1 MPSIGEKIKELRQIN
16 GLTQKKFAEKCNL
29 APGTVHQYESGKRQP
44 SYDALKKIM
53 EAFNLPD
60 NFIQENSPKKTVSY
74 SHNLIKSL
82 NKIINTESLVDT
94 LMETHKE
101 SLLTQ
106 NEYDHIKK
114 YRTLDSHGKE
124 VVDVVLDKETERMQT
139 LAQQAEDEDDEDDV
153 IDVDFASLKASAGNG
168 FQLFDDCPSDKLKV
182 LYNEKTRQADICIQV
197 SGHSMEPVFND
208 GDILLVRKQPSV
220 NIGEYG
226 IWIING
232 DTGYVKKNGPDRLIS
247 VNDEYDDIYPGEF
260 DEIRC
265 YGKVIGVLDKNWIV
279 E

>member
-1 MPSIGEKIKELRQIN
+1 MTFGER
-16 GLTQKKFAEKCNL
+16 LTQLRKENGFNTRSEFAEKLGIPSTTLRNYETDVRE
-29 APGTVHQYESGKRQP
+29 PGHTFLKQVAEILGVSVDYLLGLKDEKEKTK
-44 SYDALKKIM
+44 AL
-53 EAFNLPD
+53 EL
-60 NFIQENSPKKTVSY
+60 KTSE
-74 SHNLIKSL
+74 I
-82 NKIINTESLVDT
+82 T
-94 LMETHKE
+94 
-101 SLLTQ
+101 
-106 NEYDHIKK
+106 HIKK
-114 YRTLDSHGKE
+114 YRALDGHGKE

-220 NIGEYG
+220 NVGEYG

>member
-1 MPSIGEKIKELRQIN
+1 MSFGSRLKEQRERL
-16 GLTQKKFAEKCNL
+16 GLTQTQL
-29 APGTVHQYESGKRQP
+29 AKLLKVTKGAVGNYETGTS
-44 SYDALKKIM
+44 
-53 EAFNLPD
+53 
-60 NFIQENSPKKTVSY
+60 SPKAEILYKLFDILQCDANYLFQDETSNGI
-74 SHNLIKSL
+74 SDNTFSKSE
-82 NKIINTESLVDT
+82 IT
-94 LMETHKE
+94 
-101 SLLTQ
+101 
-106 NEYDHIKK
+106 HIKK
-114 YRTLDSHGKE
+114 YRALDRHGKKI
-124 VVDVVLDKETERMQT
+124 VDYVLDEETERMQT
-139 LAQQAEDEDDEDDV
+139 LAVQAEDEDDEDDV

-182 LYNEKTRQADICIQV
+182 LYNEKTRQADICIKV
-197 SGHSMEPVFND
+197 AGHSMEPVFND

-220 NIGEYG
+220 NVGEYG

-232 DTGYVKKNGPDRLIS
+232 DTGYVKKSGPDRLIS

>member
-1 MPSIGEKIKELRQIN
+1 MNARLIEL
-16 GLTQKKFAEKCNL
+16 
-29 APGTVHQYESGKRQP
+29 
-44 SYDALKKIM
+44 LKKGR
-53 EAFNLPD
+53 
-60 NFIQENSPKKTVSY
+60 
-74 SHNLIKSL
+74 L
-82 NKIINTESLVDT
+82 NKGLKQSDVAKKIGVKGNTLSNYENGISEPDIDT
-94 LMETHKE
+94 FCALCDIYGLDPSEMLGEAYGLNVTGIDFNVKPSE
-101 SLLTQ
+101 IT
-106 NEYDHIKK
+106 HIKK
-114 YRTLDSHGKE
+114 YRALDGHGKKI
-124 VVDVVLDKETERMQT
+124 VDVVLDEETERMQT
-139 LAQQAEDEDDEDDV
+139 LAQQAEGEDDEDDV

-220 NIGEYG
+220 NVGEYG

>member
-1 MPSIGEKIKELRQIN
+1 MSLGEKINEIRKRNSISIDELCRRS
-16 GLTQKKFAEKCNL
+16 GVPK
-29 APGTVHQYESGKRQP
+29 GTLSKITAGITANPTLDTVQAIAR
-44 SYDALKKIM
+44 AL
-53 EAFNLPD
+53 NCSLD
-60 NFIQENSPKKTVSY
+60 DLDDSPKA
-74 SHNLIKSL
+74 HSL
-82 NKIINTESLVDT
+82 TP
-94 LMETHKE
+94 KE
-101 SLLTQ
+101 
-106 NEYDHIKK
+106 YAHIKK
-114 YRTLDSHGKE
+114 YRTLDGHGKE
-124 VVDVVLDKETERMQT
+124 VVDVVLDKETERMQS
-139 LAQQAEDEDDEDDV
+139 LAVQAEDEDDEDDV

-182 LYNEKTRQADICIQV
+182 LYNEKTRQADICIKV
-197 SGHSMEPVFND
+197 AGHSMEPVFND

-220 NIGEYG
+220 NVGEYG

-232 DTGYVKKNGPDRLIS
+232 DTGYVKKSGPDRLIS

>member
-1 MPSIGEKIKELRQIN
+1 MNFLEKL
-16 GLTQKKFAEKCNL
+16 
-29 APGTVHQYESGKRQP
+29 
-44 SYDALKKIM
+44 
-53 EAFNLPD
+53 
-60 NFIQENSPKKTVSY
+60 NS
-74 SHNLIKSL
+74 LMKSKGL
-82 NKIINTESLVDT
+82 NKNTLSQSSGIPYTTIDGWYKKGFANAKLSTIQKLADFLGVSLDYLIRDNITDINYGKLSEFSMLSSEIT
-94 LMETHKE
+94 
-101 SLLTQ
+101 
-106 NEYDHIKK
+106 HIKK

-232 DTGYVKKNGPDRLIS
+232 DTGYVKKSGPDRLIS

>member
-1 MPSIGEKIKELRQIN
+1 MSLGEKINEIRKRNSISIDELCRRS
-16 GLTQKKFAEKCNL
+16 GVPK
-29 APGTVHQYESGKRQP
+29 GTLSKITAGITANPTLDTVQAIAR
-44 SYDALKKIM
+44 AL
-53 EAFNLPD
+53 NCSLD
-60 NFIQENSPKKTVSY
+60 DLDDSPKA
-74 SHNLIKSL
+74 HSL
-82 NKIINTESLVDT
+82 TP
-94 LMETHKE
+94 KE
-101 SLLTQ
+101 
-106 NEYDHIKK
+106 YAHIKK

-139 LAQQAEDEDDEDDV
+139 LAQQAEGEDDEDDV

-197 SGHSMEPVFND
+197 SGHSMEPVFCD

-232 DTGYVKKNGPDRLIS
+232 DTGYVKKSGPDRLIS